1 MVVNTIIRIYRS
13 VVVGRTTLVFYAWW
27 WWMVRR
33 PSAHFLCVAGIRH
46 SLPQSPGFFL
56 TKNVVIFTENI
67 VKKRKLPTS
76 WEKNNKKS
84 GLTEEK
90 TENAQLSGKSG
101 VFLSIDWKELT
112 VVC

>member
-1 MVVNTIIRIYRS
+1 MRGGGGWCGGHPHIFCVLRE
-13 VVVGRTTLVFYAWW
+13 
-27 WWMVRR
+27 
-33 PSAHFLCVAGIRH
+33 SATACHT
-46 SLPQSPGFFL
+46 PGFFL

-76 WEKNNKKS
+76 WKKNNKKS

>member
-1 MVVNTIIRIYRS
+1 LLRKRAKNLFFVQQ
-13 VVVGRTTLVFYAWW
+13 A
-27 WWMVRR
+27 
-33 PSAHFLCVAGIRH
+33 
-46 SLPQSPGFFL
+46 PGFFL

-76 WEKNNKKS
+76 WKKNNKKS

>member
-1 MVVNTIIRIYRS
+1 MLRF
-13 VVVGRTTLVFYAWW
+13 VFLEK
-27 WWMVRR
+27 
-33 PSAHFLCVAGIRH
+33 HFKAAT
-46 SLPQSPGFFL
+46 QQQTPGFFL

-76 WEKNNKKS
+76 WKKNNKKS

>member
-1 MVVNTIIRIYRS
+1 
-13 VVVGRTTLVFYAWW
+13 
-27 WWMVRR
+27 
-33 PSAHFLCVAGIRH
+33 
-46 SLPQSPGFFL
+46 
-56 TKNVVIFTENI
+56 VVIFTENI

-76 WEKNNKKS
+76 WKKNNKKS